1 MKQIGFIGLGTM
13 GRPMAKN
20 LLKAGFG
27 LTFST
32 RRDDVAGEF
41 IAAGGTRVATPAD
54 VARAADA
61 VITIVTADD
70 QVREVLCGPN
80 GVLAGAA
87 QGKLVI
93 DMSTIGPGTVREI
106 GATLAAKGVNFLD
119 APVSGGPWGAE
130 AGTLAIMVGGA
141 ADDFARARPLFEAM
155 GKHIFHCGPLGS
167 GQIVKLVNQMVGG
180 GIMTLLA
187 EGLVLARK
195 AGVDPKQL
203 VDVMSVS
210 SANSSLLE
218 ARGKK
223 FLLADQFVPGFM
235 TELMRKDMALAVSMA
250 QGLQVPTPV
259 AAGALQQYTAAL
271 NAGLGALDFSSV
283 LKVAE
288 TAAGVKVTS
297 PNPV

>member
-1 MKQIGFIGLGTM
+1 MKRVGFIGLGTM

-20 LLKAGFG
+20 LLKAGFE

-32 RRDDVAGEF
+32 RRDDVAAEF
-41 IAAGGTRVATPAD
+41 TALGAKRAPRPAEVAAVT
-54 VARAADA
+54 DA
-61 VITIVTADD
+61 VITIVTADP
-70 QVREVLCGPN
+70 QVREVLTGPE
-80 GVLAGAA
+80 GVLAGSSP
-87 QGKLVI
+87 GKLVV
-93 DMSTIGPGTVREI
+93 DMSTIGPATVREV
-106 GATLAAKGVNFLD
+106 GTTLATKKIAFLD

-130 AGTLAIMVGGA
+130 AATLAIMAGGEA
-141 ADDFARARPLFEAM
+141 ADYERALPLFRAM
-155 GKHIFHCGPLGS
+155 GKHLFHCGPLGS

-223 FLLADQFVPGFM
+223 FLLANHFVPGFM
-235 TELMRKDMALAVSMA
+235 TELMRKDMALAVSLA
-250 QGLQVPTPV
+250 QGLNVPTPV
-259 AAGALQQYTAAL
+259 AAGALQQFTAAL
-271 NAGLGALDFSSV
+271 NAGLGELDFSSV

-288 TAAGVKVTS
+288 AAAGVKVTG
-297 PNPV
+297 